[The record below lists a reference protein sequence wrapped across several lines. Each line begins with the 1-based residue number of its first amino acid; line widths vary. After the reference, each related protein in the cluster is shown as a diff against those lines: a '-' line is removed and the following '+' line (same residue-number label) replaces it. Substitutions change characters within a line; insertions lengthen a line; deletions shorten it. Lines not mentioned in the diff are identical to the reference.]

1 MNITKIPFHD
11 TARWGAFTA
20 WCVKNGIG
28 PRGSQFDDVSYWAWI
43 KGLENAGYVKP
54 RYLLWREGEIVGVLV
69 EDDVKFM
76 YHRESIMDEIA
87 LIHKQTDALSAAK
100 VAIEDVS
107 PSHSFQTPSPFDPTT
122 EYAEHML
129 LAACAHILSRKM
141 VQLADRR
148 RHLELE
154 NKRK

>member
-1 MNITKIPFHD
+1 MNITKIPFHN

-20 WCVKNGIG
+20 WCVDNGIA
-28 PRGSQFDDVSYWAWI
+28 PRGNEFDDVSYWSWV
-43 KGLENAGYVKP
+43 KGLEHAGYVKP
-54 RYLLWREGEIVGVLV
+54 QYLLWRNGRIVGVLTKADV
-69 EDDVKFM
+69 EFL
-76 YHRESIMDEIA
+76 YAREGIMDELA

-107 PSHSFQTPSPFDPTT
+107 PSHSLQTPSPFDPTT

-148 RHLELE
+148 RHLEQE